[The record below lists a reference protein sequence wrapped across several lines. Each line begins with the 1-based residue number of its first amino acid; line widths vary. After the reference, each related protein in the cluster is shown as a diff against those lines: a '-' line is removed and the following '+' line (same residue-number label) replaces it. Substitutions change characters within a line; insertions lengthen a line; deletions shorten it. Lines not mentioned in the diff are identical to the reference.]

1 MSKIPETNTA
11 DFLCATYGY
20 TKKVLTDKQLI
31 EKMLLR
37 EIKTACRAQGYK
49 LLEIKIEKL

>member
-1 MSKIPETNTA
+1 MSKIPETNTT

-20 TKKVLTDKQLI
+20 TKKIITDQQLI
-31 EKMLLR
+31 REMLLR
-37 EIKTACRAQGYK
+37 EIKTACRAHGYK

>member
-11 DFLCATYGY
+11 EFLCTSYGY
-20 TKKVLTDKQLI
+20 SKKILTDQQLV
-31 EKMLLR
+31 EKLLVR
-37 EIKTACRAQGYK
+37 HITASCHQLGYK

>member
-1 MSKIPETNTA
+1 MSKIPETNTT

-20 TKKVLTDKQLI
+20 TKKIITDQQLI
-31 EKMLLR
+31 REMLLR
-37 EIKTACRAQGYK
+37 EIKTACRTQGYK

>member
-1 MSKIPETNTA
+1 MSKIPETNTT

-20 TKKVLTDKQLI
+20 TKKAITDQQLI
-31 EKMLLR
+31 REMLLR

>member
-1 MSKIPETNTA
+1 MSKIPETNNT
-11 DFLCATYGY
+11 DFLCTTYAY
-20 TKKVLTDKQLI
+20 TKKTLTDQQLI
-31 EKMLLR
+31 REMLLR

>member
-11 DFLCATYGY
+11 EFLCTSYGY
-20 TKKVLTDKQLI
+20 SKKTITDQQLI
-31 EKMLLR
+31 EKMLIR
-37 EIKTACRAQGYK
+37 EIQTICQAQGYK

>member
-1 MSKIPETNTA
+1 MIKIPEPTTEN
-11 DFLCATYGY
+11 FLCMNYAYS
-20 TKKVLTDKQLI
+20 KKMITDQKLI
-31 EKMLLR
+31 EQMLLK

>member
-1 MSKIPETNTA
+1 MSKIPETNTT

-20 TKKVLTDKQLI
+20 TKKMLTDQALI
-31 EKMLLR
+31 EKMLFR
-37 EIKTACRAQGYK
+37 EIQTICKAQGYT

>member
-1 MSKIPETNTA
+1 MIKIPETTTE
-11 DFLCATYGY
+11 DFLCMNYAYS
-20 TKKVLTDKQLI
+20 KKMITDQKLI
-31 EKMLLR
+31 QQMLLK

>member
-1 MSKIPETNTA
+1 MSKILETNTT
-11 DFLCATYGY
+11 DFLCTTYGY
-20 TKKVLTDKQLI
+20 AKKALTDQQLI
-31 EKMLLR
+31 EKMLFR

>member
-11 DFLCATYGY
+11 DFLCTSYGY
-20 TKKVLTDKQLI
+20 SKKILTDQQLI
-31 EKMLLR
+31 EKMIVKQIQATCHER
-37 EIKTACRAQGYK
+37 GYK

>member
-11 DFLCATYGY
+11 DFLCTSYGY
-20 TKKVLTDKQLI
+20 SKKTLTDQQLI
-31 EKMLLR
+31 EKM
-37 EIKTACRAQGYK
+37 IVKQIQAACHERGYK

>member
-1 MSKIPETNTA
+1 MSKIPETNTT

-20 TKKVLTDKQLI
+20 TKKALTDQQLI
-31 EKMLLR
+31 REMLLR
-37 EIKTACRAQGYK
+37 EIKTDCRAQGYK

>member
-11 DFLCATYGY
+11 DFLCTSYGY
-20 TKKVLTDKQLI
+20 SKKTLTDQQLI
-31 EKMLLR
+31 EKMIVKQIQATCHER
-37 EIKTACRAQGYK
+37 GYK

>member
-11 DFLCATYGY
+11 EFLCTSYGY
-20 TKKVLTDKQLI
+20 SKKTITDQQLI
-31 EKMLLR
+31 EKMLIR
-37 EIKTACRAQGYK
+37 EIQTICRAQGYK

>member
-1 MSKIPETNTA
+1 MSKIPETNTN
-11 DFLCATYGY
+11 DFLCTSYAYS
-20 TKKVLTDKQLI
+20 KKLLTDQQLI
-31 EKMLLR
+31 REMLLR

>member
-11 DFLCATYGY
+11 DFLCINYAYS
-20 TKKVLTDKQLI
+20 KKLLKDQELI
-31 EKMLLR
+31 REMLLR

>member
-20 TKKVLTDKQLI
+20 TKKALTDQALI
-31 EKMLLR
+31 EKMLFR
-37 EIKTACRAQGYK
+37 EIQTICKAQGYT